1 MASGFSLAARLPT
14 DVPRHLKARSLA
26 IALFVAASL
35 LWGVALAVLLQDIG
49 FALAPTAY
57 AAVASALVAAVL
69 APRLRQR
76 AETKEEVAGGIF
88 DGAGLMTGAYVL
100 GVVLMAF
107 HNGFLTAHSDFLGI
121 TAVGLIM
128 GAFLLPPA
136 LIFGGLAGLVF
147 RTAVVR
153 GAV

>member
-1 MASGFSLAARLPT
+1 ME
-14 DVPRHLKARSLA
+14 
-26 IALFVAASL
+26 
-35 LWGVALAVLLQDIG
+35 GVG

-57 AAVASALVAAVL
+57 AVVASALVAAVL

-76 AETKEEVAGGIF
+76 AEEKGEIASGIV
-88 DGAGLMTGAYVL
+88 DGAGLMAVAYVI

-107 HNGFLTAHSDFLGI
+107 HNEFLATYSDLLGVA
-121 TAVGLIM
+121 AVGLIM

-136 LIFGGLAGLVF
+136 LIFGGLAGLAF
-147 RTAVVR
+147 RAAVVR